1 MTTETKRALI
11 DRSICNIF
19 RLLTDIINHPGSY
32 AEDQQ
37 VIIALRSQGRLC
49 SLALEFTIDNE
60 RLTLNPISLNTL
72 KKRLTASAP
81 PNNFE
86 CLNQLR
92 NHAQITLSRYGKE
105 ESRPPKR
112 SLAALLDQIANLKSS
127 ISSLQAV
134 NMVLL
139 QVLEVNRRDLLTISN
154 TANASLRQK
163 RINDALSRMI
173 SILGLNPPPFS
184 KLKTVSPT
192 SPLKLAS
199 DYEANR

>member
-19 RLLTDIINHPGSY
+19 RLLSDIIDHPGSY
-32 AEDQQ
+32 VEDQQ
-37 VIIALRSQGRLC
+37 VISALRSQGRLS

-60 RLTLNPISLNTL
+60 RLTINPISLNTL
-72 KKRLTASAP
+72 KKRLTESTP
-81 PNNFE
+81 QNNFE
-86 CLNQLR
+86 SLNQLR
-92 NHAQITLSRYGKE
+92 IHAKIALSRCGKE
-105 ESRPPKR
+105 KPRYSKR
-112 SLAALLDQIANLKSS
+112 SLAALIDQVANLKSS

-154 TANASLRQK
+154 TANESLRQK
-163 RINDALSRMI
+163 RIDDALSRMI
-173 SILGLNPPPFS
+173 RILGLNPPPFA
-184 KLKTVSPT
+184 KLKTVPPT
-192 SPLKLAS
+192 SPLRLAS